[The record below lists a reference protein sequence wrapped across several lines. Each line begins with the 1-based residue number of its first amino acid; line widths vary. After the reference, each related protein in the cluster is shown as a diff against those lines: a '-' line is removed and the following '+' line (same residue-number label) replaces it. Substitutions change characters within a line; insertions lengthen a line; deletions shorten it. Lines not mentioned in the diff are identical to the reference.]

1 MWDERLEPLVEM
13 ARGVAGYPAEEAG
26 IPPLALIVAMSAG
39 GVIGKA
45 GGMPWHEPL
54 DLRFFRRVTLHHAV
68 IMGRKTF
75 DSIGK
80 PLPERYN
87 LVVTRQAALGGR
99 GVEKQGI
106 EGGVACVGSFEAALQ
121 AARQRDACPM
131 VIGGASLYAWAL
143 PLATRLFITQIGYP
157 VEGDTFFPAW
167 DRQAWALR
175 ASEEAEGRGG
185 RLRFEIWARG

>member
-13 ARGVAGYPAEEAG
+13 ARGEAGYPAEEAG
-26 IPPLALIVAMSAG
+26 CPPLALIVACGVG

-80 PLPERYN
+80 PLPERSN
-87 LVVTRQAALGGR
+87 LVVTRQAVWDDGGMDGR
-99 GVEKQGI
+99 GVEW
-106 EGGVACVGSFEAALQ
+106 AGSFEAALQ
-121 AARQRDACPM
+121 AARQRDLCPM
-131 VIGGASLYAWAL
+131 VIGGASLYASAL

-167 DRQAWALR
+167 DRRAWSLR
-175 ASEEAEGRGG
+175 ASEEIEGRGG